1 MYRAFQTAMVVHKP
15 DVVFV
20 LGEFLIKFDNLNHIV
35 TGVVVL
41 GGTLLSPLF
50 TGYFRVAPFGI
61 TIIPEFVKIHHMLI
75 FYFKTVDFE
84 I

>member
-20 LGEFLIKFDNLNHIV
+20 LGEFLIKFGNLNHIV

-41 GGTLLSPLF
+41 GWALESPL
-50 TGYFRVAPFGI
+50 ALAS
-61 TIIPEFVKIHHMLI
+61 MLI
-75 FYFKTVDFE
+75 FYFKTVDFD